1 MAGNMIKSD
10 DKPYHL
16 YLSIEQF
23 NQLMETI
30 ELMISIDDKSEVT
43 KEMIEMRDTIMRFTR
58 KQKNKNGDDCAAVI
72 LYEKEAC
79 PLIKVLL
86 FYIATFRTIEPK
98 DYYSDIRKNVRSKK
112 DEREKES

>member
-30 ELMISIDDKSEVT
+30 ELMISIDDQSEVT
-43 KEMIEMRDTIMRFTR
+43 KEMLELIAYKVFNE
-58 KQKNKNGDDCAAVI
+58 KKNGRI
-72 LYEKEAC
+72 
-79 PLIKVLL
+79 
-86 FYIATFRTIEPK
+86 
-98 DYYSDIRKNVRSKK
+98 
-112 DEREKES
+112 